1 MRTAT
6 ALLASIAGLATSVL
20 AAGVTTAAAPSGS
33 PPAGFQRI
41 VDDTGTVAISVPADW
56 GNVSTAPAVATDR
69 TVNPTIL
76 TQHEFTKRVT
86 QKEAFLARVLSQP
99 KLWLIG
105 SENDLSA

>member
-6 ALLASIAGLATSVL
+6 ALLASIAGLATSTL

-69 TVNPTIL
+69 TVNPTI
-76 TQHEFTKRVT
+76 HASR
-86 QKEAFLARVLSQP
+86 P
-99 KLWLIG
+99 MG
-105 SENDLSA
+105 NDSFPSMSVWVEPFRAGAAA